1 MEIEEQAALAR
12 HPVTRIRRDPVRRLL
27 TVIATERL
35 TPHMLRVQ
43 FSSPEL
49 AGFDSAAPDDH
60 IKLIVPPPFADG
72 DASCSRDYTPR
83 AFDTRT
89 GVLTIDFA
97 LHDAGP
103 ATRWALA
110 ARPGDQIQIGGPKGS
125 TVVADD
131 FDWYLLI
138 GDETALPSIGRRL
151 EELRA
156 DAPVRVVAIVDG
168 AADRQAFAARD
179 QLDLQWLTRDGTGL
193 GDADIA
199 KAALAAAPLPLGEGF
214 VWIAAEAKVARAL
227 REYVIGVLG
236 HPKAWT
242 KASGYWTAGAAGTH
256 ISIKD

>member
-1 MEIEEQAALAR
+1 M
-12 HPVTRIRRDPVRRLL
+12 L
-27 TVIATERL
+27 TVTTSEWL
-35 TPHMLRVQ
+35 SPHMLRVH
-43 FSSPEL
+43 FTSAEL
-49 AGFDSAAPDDH
+49 EGFESAAPDDH
-60 IKLIVPPPFADG
+60 IKLIVPEPFAAG
-72 DASCSRDYTPR
+72 EERCARDYTPR
-83 AFDTRT
+83 AFDAAMGT
-89 GVLTIDFA
+89 LTIDFA

-110 ARPGDQIQIGGPKGS
+110 ARPGDRIQIGGPKGS

-156 DAPVRVVAIVDG
+156 DAPVRVVAVVDN

-179 QLDLQWLTRDGTGL
+179 QLDVQWLARDGAGS
-193 GDADIA
+193 GDADLV
-199 KAALAAAPLPLGEGF
+199 KAALSTGPLPLGEGL

-227 REYVIGVLG
+227 RDYVIGDLR